1 MPASV
6 RRWLAKNLP
15 WKDLNNVT
23 EIVDVMNETS
33 IKILEEKKK
42 ALKKG
47 DDAVVHQ
54 VAEGR
59 DIMSIL
65 RKCFML
71 VHVQTVGA
79 VLIAIR
85 SASQYF
91 CIRRYE
97 AS

>member
-1 MPASV
+1 
-6 RRWLAKNLP
+6 
-15 WKDLNNVT
+15 
-23 EIVDVMNETS
+23 MNETS

-91 CIRRYE
+91 CFRRYE